1 MELYLVASYLPLKL
15 LAVSI
20 LILLAAIIYQE
31 KMNRKENFLRE
42 NGYSKIDNYYRRND
56 DIIYLTEI
64 KHLRLKDLRQR
75 VWNA

>member
-1 MELYLVASYLPLKL
+1 MELYLVVSYLPLKL

-31 KMNRKENFLRE
+31 KMNKKENFLKE

-64 KHLRLKDLRQR
+64 RRLRLKDLRQR
-75 VWNA
+75 VWDA

>member
-31 KMNRKENFLRE
+31 KMNKKENFLKE

-64 KHLRLKDLRQR
+64 RRLRLKDLRQR